1 MQIIEG
7 DKYYTI
13 PEVAEKIGVHIQS
26 VRRWIKQE
34 KLKAV
39 KVSRNFFINADDVK
53 KMVSVGK
60 PKYQRKPVKPIEPVN
75 DNEKEYEN
83 LKNAV
88 SDLLK
93 SRGNTLDDDIFK
105 MIYDG
110 GFKAGHKTGYLEL
123 LENIENLVHIQL
135 D

>member
-13 PEVAEKIGVHIQS
+13 PEVAEIIGVHIQS

-105 MIYDG
+105 MIYLKQDTRQDTLN
-110 GFKAGHKTGYLEL
+110 FWRISKIWYTYS
-123 LENIENLVHIQL
+123 
-135 D
+135 

>member
-13 PEVAEKIGVHIQS
+13 PEVAEIIGVHIQS

-110 GFKAGHKTGYLEL
+110 GFKAGQKTGYLEL

>member
-13 PEVAEKIGVHIQS
+13 PEVAEIIGVHSQS

>member
-13 PEVAEKIGVHIQS
+13 PEVAEIIGVHIQS

-75 DNEKEYEN
+75 DGEKEYEN

-93 SRGNTLDDDIFK
+93 SRGNTIDDNIFK
-105 MIYDG
+105 MIWC
-110 GFKAGHKTGYLEL
+110 
-123 LENIENLVHIQL
+123 
-135 D
+135 

>member
-13 PEVAEKIGVHIQS
+13 PEVAEIIGVHIQS

-88 SDLLK
+88 LDLLK
-93 SRGNTLDDDIFK
+93 SRRNTLDDDIFK

-110 GFKAGHKTGYLEL
+110 GFKAGQKTGYLEL

>member
-1 MQIIEG
+1 
-7 DKYYTI
+7 
-13 PEVAEKIGVHIQS
+13 
-26 VRRWIKQE
+26 
-34 KLKAV
+34 
-39 KVSRNFFINADDVK
+39 
-53 KMVSVGK
+53 MVSVGK

-105 MIYDG
+105 MIYDS

>member
-13 PEVAEKIGVHIQS
+13 PEVAEIIGVHIQS

-60 PKYQRKPVKPIEPVN
+60 PKYQRKPVKPI
-75 DNEKEYEN
+75 
-83 LKNAV
+83 
-88 SDLLK
+88 
-93 SRGNTLDDDIFK
+93 
-105 MIYDG
+105 
-110 GFKAGHKTGYLEL
+110 
-123 LENIENLVHIQL
+123 
-135 D
+135 

>member
-13 PEVAEKIGVHIQS
+13 PEVAEIIGVHIQS

-60 PKYQRKPVKPIEPVN
+60 PKYQRKPDKPIEPVN

>member
-13 PEVAEKIGVHIQS
+13 PEVAEIIGVHIQS

-60 PKYQRKPVKPIEPVN
+60 PKYQRNPVKPIEPVN

>member
-13 PEVAEKIGVHIQS
+13 PEVAEIIGVHIQS

-93 SRGNTLDDDIFK
+93 SRGSTIDDDIFK
-105 MIYDG
+105 MIYDS

>member
-13 PEVAEKIGVHIQS
+13 PEVAEIIGVHIQS

-123 LENIENLVHIQL
+123 LENIENVVHIQL

>member
-13 PEVAEKIGVHIQS
+13 PEVAEIIGVHIQS

-53 KMVSVGK
+53 KMVSVGN

>member
-13 PEVAEKIGVHIQS
+13 PEVAEIIGVHIQS

-75 DNEKEYEN
+75 DGEKEYEN

-88 SDLLK
+88 LDLLK

-110 GFKAGHKTGYLEL
+110 GFKAGQKTGYLEL
-123 LENIENLVHIQL
+123 LENIENLVHIPL